1 MDHSPSDIAFTPSV
15 KAEQSRRGSRAQF
28 ERMEKMK
35 GWPSTVTPDLAAF
48 IADARSFYLA
58 TASADG
64 QPYVQHRGGPKGF
77 LRVLDDKTLAFADYG
92 GNRQYLTVGNLAE
105 NPKAFIFVM
114 DYVRARRAKLW
125 GTAKVVEGDEVL
137 LSKLTDPQY
146 RAAPERA
153 IVFTLEA
160 WDRNCPQHI
169 PRMLPFEDV
178 ASAVGRLEQRI
189 ADLEAENAQLKAAG
203 APTNAPPHP

>member
-15 KAEQSRRGSRAQF
+15 KAEQARRGSRAQF
-28 ERMEKMK
+28 ERVERMK
-35 GWPSTVTPDLAAF
+35 GWPSTITPDLAAF
-48 IADARSFYLA
+48 VAGARSFYLA

-77 LRVLDDKTLAFADYG
+77 LRPLDDKTLAFADYG

-105 NPKAFIFVM
+105 NPKAFIFIM
-114 DYVRARRAKLW
+114 DYVRARRVKLW
-125 GTAKVVEGDEVL
+125 GTAKIVEGDDAL

-169 PRMLPFEDV
+169 PRTLPFEDV
-178 ASAVGRLEQRI
+178 TAAIGRLEQRI
-189 ADLEAENAQLKAAG
+189 GDLEAENARLRARDAT
-203 APTNAPPHP
+203 P

>member
-1 MDHSPSDIAFTPSV
+1 MDHSPCDVAFTPSV
-15 KAEQSRRGSRAQF
+15 KAEQARRGSRAQF
-28 ERMEKMK
+28 ERVERMK
-35 GWPSTVTPDLAAF
+35 GWPSTITPDLAAF
-48 IADARSFYLA
+48 VAGARSFYLA

-64 QPYVQHRGGPKGF
+64 QPYVQHRGGSKGF
-77 LRVLDDKTLAFADYG
+77 LRPLDVKTLAFADYG

-105 NPKAFIFVM
+105 NPKAFIFIM
-114 DYVRARRAKLW
+114 DYVRARRVKLW
-125 GTAKVVEGDEVL
+125 GTAKIVEGDDAL

-178 ASAVGRLEQRI
+178 TAAIGRLEQRI
-189 ADLEAENAQLKAAG
+189 GDLEAENARLLARDAT
-203 APTNAPPHP
+203 P

>member
-15 KAEQSRRGSRAQF
+15 KAEQSRRGSRSQF

-125 GTAKVVEGDEVL
+125 GTAKVVEGDEAL
-137 LSKLTDPQY
+137 LSKLTDPRY

-178 ASAVGRLEQRI
+178 ASAIGRLEQRI

-203 APTNAPPHP
+203 APTSAPPHP

>member
-15 KAEQSRRGSRAQF
+15 KAEQARRGSRAQF
-28 ERMEKMK
+28 ERVERMK
-35 GWPSTVTPDLAAF
+35 GWPSTITPDLAAF
-48 IADARSFYLA
+48 VAGARSFYLA

-77 LRVLDDKTLAFADYG
+77 LRPLDDKTLAFADYG

-105 NPKAFIFVM
+105 NPKAFIFIM
-114 DYVRARRAKLW
+114 DYVRARRVKLW
-125 GTAKVVEGDEVL
+125 GAAKVVEGDDAL

-178 ASAVGRLEQRI
+178 TAAIGRLEQRI
-189 ADLEAENAQLKAAG
+189 GDLEAENARLRARDAT
-203 APTNAPPHP
+203 P